1 MGKGSDDREKTC
13 LFASGTSFVQIWT
26 KLDMDY
32 APISSRDKEV
42 CPWRE
47 KKEIEHSLVYQ
58 IV

>member
-1 MGKGSDDREKTC
+1 MTEKKTC